1 MINDPT
7 IIIITPPPPPRL
19 TDSPDAARPDQHD
32 YAAARALIDQ
42 AEQEGARVIVRE

>member
-1 MINDPT
+1 MIQDPT

-19 TDSPDAARPDQHD
+19 NDAPAARPQSYD

-42 AEQEGARVIVRE
+42 AEADGARVVIRE